1 MKVLWLSSTSGLYK
15 KKETRSL
22 YNGCGW
28 IDSLQRVVDGLPDFE
43 LGVAFLSKEGEG
55 KDRQGETTYY
65 SIPQKKE
72 KGLKKLFYYYRGY
85 KKVRRQEYVSE
96 VQSIIED
103 FKPDII
109 HLFGIENQLATILG
123 NTSIPVVVH
132 LQGILTPYDN
142 AFFPPGFNM
151 DVFKW
156 PMTTREWIFRN
167 GFGFAHRIIHVRSM
181 REKELFKRVQY
192 AMGRTSWDREMLQ
205 LFAPE
210 AKYFHVDEILR
221 EPFYANAGR
230 WRCPEKGTFRIVSTL
245 SQTVYKGLDL
255 VLKVAKYLSTYTNLE
270 FEWQVIGLPSN
281 SPMIRFFERRTKII
295 SKDVH
300 VKYIGVRTSEELTKD
315 LLESNVYVHPSYID
329 NSPNSVCEAQILGL
343 PVVATAVGGVP
354 SLVEDGETG
363 FLVPSN
369 GLYEMAA
376 ALLRLAND
384 QSLADRIG
392 KSASERAC
400 VRHCQ
405 QNVAKALFS
414 AYKKV
419 KDNL

>member
-1 MKVLWLSSTSGLYK
+1 MRVLWLSPNSTFYHRKSNNSYYG
-15 KKETRSL
+15 
-22 YNGCGW
+22 GGW
-28 IDSLQRVVDGLPDFE
+28 IDSLQRVVDGLPDIE

-132 LQGILTPYDN
+132 LQGILTPCYN
-142 AFFPPGFNM
+142 AYFPPGFNM

-181 REKELFKRVQY
+181 REKELFKHVRY

-270 FEWQVIGLPSN
+270 FDWQVIGLPSN
-281 SPMIRFFERRTKII
+281 SPMISFFERRTKIK

-300 VKYIGVRTSEELTKD
+300 VIYIGVRTSEELTKD

-343 PVVATAVGGVP
+343 PVVATAVGGV
-354 SLVEDGETG
+354 STLVENGVTG

-376 ALLRLAND
+376 ALLRLAGD
-384 QSLADRIG
+384 QGLDCMIG
-392 KSASERAC
+392 KKAFETSCKRHDKQQVVQDLMVVYKSILAC
-400 VRHCQ
+400 
-405 QNVAKALFS
+405 
-414 AYKKV
+414 
-419 KDNL
+419 

>member
-1 MKVLWLSSTSGLYK
+1 MKVLWLSPTSTFYRRKSNNSYYG
-15 KKETRSL
+15 
-22 YNGCGW
+22 GGW
-28 IDSLQRVVDGLPDFE
+28 IDSLQRVVEGLPDFE

-132 LQGILTPYDN
+132 LQGILTPCYN

-167 GFGFAHRIIHVRSM
+167 GFGFAHRIIHVRSK
-181 REKELFKRVQY
+181 REKELFKHVRY
-192 AMGRTSWDREMLQ
+192 AMGRTSWDKEMLQ

-281 SPMIRFFERRTKII
+281 SPMIRFFERRTKIK

-376 ALLRLAND
+376 ALLRLAGD
-384 QSLADRIG
+384 QGLDCMIGEKAFETSCKRHNKQQVVQDLMVVYKSILA
-392 KSASERAC
+392 C
-400 VRHCQ
+400 
-405 QNVAKALFS
+405 
-414 AYKKV
+414 
-419 KDNL
+419 

>member
-1 MKVLWLSSTSGLYK
+1 MRVLWLSPNSTFYHRKSNNSYYG
-15 KKETRSL
+15 
-22 YNGCGW
+22 GGW
-28 IDSLQRVVDGLPDFE
+28 IDSLQRVVEGLPDFE

-55 KDRQGETTYY
+55 KDRQGGTTYY

-132 LQGILTPYDN
+132 LQGILTPCDN

-181 REKELFKRVQY
+181 REKELFKHVRY

-270 FEWQVIGLPSN
+270 FEWQVIGLSSN
-281 SPMIRFFERRTKII
+281 SPMIRFFERRTKIK

-343 PVVATAVGGVP
+343 PVVATAVGGV
-354 SLVEDGETG
+354 STLVENGVTG

-376 ALLRLAND
+376 ALLRLAGD
-384 QSLADRIG
+384 QGLDCMIG
-392 KSASERAC
+392 KKAFETSCKRHDKQQVVQDLMVVYKSILAC
-400 VRHCQ
+400 
-405 QNVAKALFS
+405 
-414 AYKKV
+414 
-419 KDNL
+419 